1 MFKNNWN
8 GKISE
13 STYFSPHNIVIIA
26 GPCMLESL
34 ELGLEIGTFLKEQ
47 CKKLGFPYVFKSS
60 YDKANRLSKD
70 SQRGPGIEQGLKW
83 LAQIKENLNV
93 PILTDVHSS
102 EQALKASEFCNI
114 IQIPAFLCQDKEI
127 LDACAE
133 FKKTVI
139 QIKKAQWLS
148 AEELLQTAD
157 YLRKMGQNKVTL
169 VERGVCFGYNN
180 LSVDFR
186 SLVTLQR
193 EKYATIFDTTHAVQ
207 LPGAGNGKTIGLR
220 DMVLP
225 LVKAAVATGVDGVFL
240 EVHKN
245 PKEALSDPETQ
256 LEPSLAIKV
265 LESIARI
272 RDGISKWV

>member
-13 STYFSPHNIVIIA
+13 NVFFSPHNIVIIA

-34 ELGLEIGTFLKEQ
+34 ELGLEIGSFLKEE
-47 CKKLGFPYVFKSS
+47 CKRLGFPYVFKSS
-60 YDKANRLSKD
+60 YDKANRLSND
-70 SQRGPGIEQGLKW
+70 SQRGPGVEQGLKW
-83 LAQIKENLNV
+83 LSQIKKDLDV

-102 EQALKASEFCNI
+102 EHVINASQFSDV
-114 IQIPAFLCQDKEI
+114 IQVPAFLCQDIEI
-127 LDACAE
+127 LEACAHIE
-133 FKKTVI
+133 DTVI

-148 AEELLQTAD
+148 AEELIHSAE
-157 YLRKMGQNKVTL
+157 YLGKMGQNKVTL

-193 EKYATIFDTTHAVQ
+193 QKYATIFDGTHAVQ

-256 LEPSLAIKV
+256 LDPSLATNV